1 MRVLVTGGAG
11 YIGSVIC
18 AELAAAGHAVVVYD
32 NFVTGHRDAIIP
44 AARLIEGSVLDGP
57 RLTATLA
64 DERIDAVMHLAA
76 AALVGESVA
85 QPGKYF
91 RANVIGGLTLLEA
104 MRLSDVRM
112 LVFSSSAAVYGAPE
126 TPVIEE
132 DAATAPTNPYGES
145 KLAFER
151 ALGGYAEAHRL
162 RATSLRYFNAAGATD
177 VHGERHDPETHLI
190 PLLLQAAAGTRDAVT
205 LFGDDYE
212 TPDGTCVRDYVHVSD
227 LASAHVLALEAL
239 ARRRV
244 GAAVYNLGSGSGYSV
259 RQVIDVA
266 ERIVGRA
273 IPVRIGPRR
282 AGDPPRL
289 VASHARATAE
299 LRWKP
304 VRQDLAVIVES
315 AWRWMRRAR

>member
-18 AELAAAGHAVVVYD
+18 EELDAAGHAVIVYD
-32 NFVTGHRDAIIP
+32 NFATGHRDAVSP
-44 AARLIEGSVLDGP
+44 AARLVEGDVLDGA

-64 DERIDAVMHLAA
+64 DERIDAVIHLAA
-76 AALVGESVA
+76 ASLVGESVA

-91 RANVIGGLTLLEA
+91 RNNVIGGLTLLEA
-104 MRLSDVRM
+104 MRVSDVRV
-112 LVFSSSAAVYGAPE
+112 LVFSSSAAVYGVPE
-126 TPVIEE
+126 KPVIEE

-145 KLAFER
+145 KLAFEC
-151 ALGGYAEAHRL
+151 ALGGYADAHGL
-162 RATSLRYFNAAGATD
+162 RAASLRYFNAAGATD
-177 VHGERHDPETHLI
+177 VHGERHDPETHLV
-190 PLLLQAAAGTRDAVT
+190 PLLLQAAAGTRDEVT
-205 LFGDDYE
+205 VFGDDYE

-244 GAAVYNLGSGSGYSV
+244 GAVYNLGSGSGYSV

-282 AGDPPRL
+282 VGDPPRL

-299 LRWKP
+299 LEWKP
-304 VRQDLAVIVES
+304 VSQDLGVIVES
-315 AWRWMRRAR
+315 VWRWMRRAR

>member
-18 AELAAAGHAVVVYD
+18 QELAAAGHAVVVYD
-32 NFVTGHRDAIIP
+32 NFATGHRDAVIP
-44 AARLIEGSVLDGP
+44 AAKLIEGDVLDAS
-57 RLTATLA
+57 RLTAALA

-76 AALVGESVA
+76 ASLVGESVA
-85 QPGKYF
+85 RPEKYF
-91 RANVIGGLTLLEA
+91 RANVIGGLLLLEA
-104 MRLSDVRM
+104 MRLSNVRV

-126 TPVIEE
+126 KPLIEE
-132 DAATAPTNPYGES
+132 DAATAPTNPYGQS
-145 KLAFER
+145 KLAFEC
-151 ALGGYAEAHRL
+151 ALGGYAEAHGL

-177 VHGERHDPETHLI
+177 MHGERHDPETHLI
-190 PLLLQAAAGTRDAVT
+190 PLLLQAAAGTRDDVT
-205 LFGDDYE
+205 VFGDDYE

-227 LASAHVLALEAL
+227 IARAHVLALEAL
-239 ARRRV
+239 ARGRV
-244 GAAVYNLGSGSGYSV
+244 SAVYNLGNGSGYSV

-289 VASHARATAE
+289 VASHARATTE
-299 LRWKP
+299 LGWKP

-315 AWRWMRRAR
+315 VWRWMRRAH

>member
-18 AELAAAGHAVVVYD
+18 GELAAAGHAVVVYD
-32 NFVTGHRDAIIP
+32 NFATGHRDAVIP
-44 AARLIEGSVLDGP
+44 AARIIEGDVLDGP
-57 RLTATLA
+57 RLTATLT
-64 DERIDAVMHLAA
+64 DECIDAVMHFAA
-76 AALVGESVA
+76 ASLVGESVA

-91 RANVIGGLTLLEA
+91 RVNVIGGLTLLEA
-104 MRLSDVRM
+104 MRQSDVRV

-126 TPVIEE
+126 KPVIEE
-132 DAATAPTNPYGES
+132 DAATAPTNPYGET

-151 ALGGYAEAHRL
+151 ALGGYAEAHGL

-190 PLLLQAAAGTRDAVT
+190 PLLLQAAAGTRDEVT
-205 LFGDDYE
+205 LFGDDYP
-212 TPDGTCVRDYVHVSD
+212 TPDGSCVRDYVHVSD

-239 ARRRV
+239 ARKPV
-244 GAAVYNLGSGSGYSV
+244 GAVYNLGSGGGYSV

-289 VASHARATAE
+289 VASHARAAAE
-299 LRWKP
+299 LGWKP

-315 AWRWMRRAR
+315 VWRWMRRAR